1 MFHDPSS
8 DNFTRMT
15 VPALRAIISSRD
27 AKLTA
32 QTMELEHADLVGIA
46 RCLMESQPANLA
58 RSPTQAA
65 ARVVETPLASNAV
78 RKKKL
83 QRNRGKVNSGK
94 DITDSK
100 AARQQNRI
108 QLFPD
113 ATPLQL
119 RTVSD
124 NDIAIIQDFRSGGSP
139 TPLLELL
146 TGERRIAAPIRR
158 ILVTSILKR
167 EGLTPDEARAARSLQ
182 LSDMSSVDLREV
194 ITVLDKNVPEKQLL
208 KMTQDRLISYIKAL
222 EAPDDMTHFDTARPL
237 LDSDRPS
244 GLLLLSEVALGNESK
259 LDTMQSGVRN
269 AKRPGQDLS
278 VQSDSVRHRPNSD
291 VSD

>member
-1 MFHDPSS
+1 MFHDPSP

-15 VPALRAIISSRD
+15 IPALRAIISSRD
-27 AKLTA
+27 AKLAA

-78 RKKKL
+78 QKKKL
-83 QRNRGKVNSGK
+83 QRNRGK

-100 AARQQNRI
+100 AARLQNRI

-124 NDIAIIQDFRSGGSP
+124 NDIAIIQNFRSGGSP

-167 EGLTPDEARAARSLQ
+167 DDLTPDAARAARSLQ

-194 ITVLDKNVPEKQLL
+194 ITGIDKNVPEKQLL

-244 GLLLLSEVALGNESK
+244 GLFLLSEVALDNESK
-259 LDTMQSGVRN
+259 LNTMQSGVRN

-291 VSD
+291 VSDL